1 MGSEIISIEREYKS
15 IKYEIKGYIK
25 YGTPFGSYIG
35 IDNKIYLS
43 DSLLELYENY
53 PLRYLRVNHVL
64 GYKIRPCTTK
74 VLVEND
80 ETYLEDKEYK
90 YITLRYNIDINEE
103 DKYLKVELY
112 NSHHGNDA
120 YIVEKVI
127 LEVIEYLTKLKN
139 KKGKH

>member
-1 MGSEIISIEREYKS
+1 MEH
-15 IKYEIKGYIK
+15 
-25 YGTPFGSYIG
+25 
-35 IDNKIYLS
+35 LS
-43 DSLLELYENY
+43 VLIYENY
-53 PLRYLRVNHVL
+53 PLRYPRVNHVL

-80 ETYLEDKEYK
+80 ETDLENKEYK
-90 YITLRYNIDINEE
+90 YITLRYNIDVNEK

-120 YIVEKVI
+120 YIIEKVI
-127 LEVIEYLTKLKN
+127 LEVIEYLVKLKN

>member
-1 MGSEIISIEREYKS
+1 MSSEIISIEREYKS

-64 GYKIRPCTTK
+64 GYKIRPCTTN

-80 ETYLEDKEYK
+80 ETDLENKEYK
-90 YITLRYNIDINEE
+90 YITLRYNIDVNEE

-120 YIVEKVI
+120 YIIEKVI
-127 LEVIEYLTKLKN
+127 LEVMDYLIKLKN